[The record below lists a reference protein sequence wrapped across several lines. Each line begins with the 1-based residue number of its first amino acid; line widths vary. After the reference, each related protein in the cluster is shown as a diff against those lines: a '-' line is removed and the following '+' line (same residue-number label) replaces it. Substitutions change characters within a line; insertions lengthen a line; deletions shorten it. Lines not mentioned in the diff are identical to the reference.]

1 MKNTLAKVAFGLGM
15 ATVLVGCGAEETTKD
30 SFDQIKEEGT
40 LVVGLDDTFAPMGF
54 RDSNGDIVGFD
65 VDLANEVAEKLDV
78 EVEFQ
83 PIDWALKETEL
94 KSGNIDVI
102 WNGYTITEERK
113 KQVDFSSPYLENSQI
128 IIVLEDSEIQTKE
141 DLSGKVVSAQQSSSA
156 VEAINADES
165 NIVEEFADQ
174 DVVLYPSNNDVFN
187 DLASGRSEAI
197 VVDETLGRYYM
208 KQNKEISYRVLE
220 DNFGEEEYAV
230 GMRKEDD
237 KLTEA
242 INNALDEM
250 REDGTFD
257 EIYAKWFAE

>member
-1 MKNTLAKVAFGLGM
+1 MKNTMAKIVLGLGM
-15 ATVLVGCGAEETTKD
+15 ATVLVGCGAEETTED

-54 RDSNGDIVGFD
+54 RDNEGEIVGFD
-65 VDLANEVAEKLDV
+65 IDLANEVGERLDID
-78 EVEFQ
+78 VEFQ

-94 KSGNIDVI
+94 ASGNIDVI

-128 IIVLEDSEIQTKE
+128 IVVLEDSEIQTKE

-156 VEAINADES
+156 VDAINADES

-174 DVVLYPSNNDVFN
+174 EVVLYPSNNDVFN

-208 KQNKEISYRVLE
+208 NQNEEISYRVLE

-237 KLTEA
+237 GLTEA
-242 INNALDEM
+242 IDNALNEM
-250 REDGTFD
+250 KEDGTYD
-257 EIYAKWFAE
+257 EVYAKWFAE